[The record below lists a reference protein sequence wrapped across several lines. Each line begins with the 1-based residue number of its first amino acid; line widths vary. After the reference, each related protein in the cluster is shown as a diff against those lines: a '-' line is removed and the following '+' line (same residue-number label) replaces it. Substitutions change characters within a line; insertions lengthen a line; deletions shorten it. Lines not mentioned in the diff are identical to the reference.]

1 MAARKSSKPTKPTA
15 PEAVTG
21 GRSSNKVL
29 FPSRTRTR
37 SDWTFTRLRAA
48 EIQADG
54 GNYSLATQVCDWL
67 LTDDRVAGAL
77 SARTEALLGLTP
89 TFEPSGDK
97 RRSNRAVKA
106 LEAGEDWFESYPE
119 SELEQLHTWGLLLGV
134 APGRHQWRENED
146 HGDRLLPY
154 PEFWY
159 PESLQQD
166 LTTQVWSICDST
178 NRRHTLTPG
187 DSEWLLHTPFGRNR
201 PHARGL
207 WRSLKNWVLLKRLAM
222 TDLSRLGKK
231 GATAVGESPDGS
243 TYEQR
248 QELAKAIAESEDDAV
263 IILAAGF
270 KLELL
275 QLTAGSQQVYDAQI
289 KLADL
294 AIAIRIR
301 GGNLSTNV
309 TDSGSRAATDS
320 QQKTGDDAKLK
331 FDAGTLSTTTHDQSL
346 VWWAEFN
353 FGDRGLAPWPVW
365 PVEPD
370 EDLKAKV
377 ETEGKSFETCERAEK
392 LGFEVDRKKFLEV
405 HKIEWAAPG
414 TVPPKPTIP
423 PPVPG
428 TPPAPSDGGKQL
440 PPAPPKASARIT
452 AHLGK
457 LRAFAQATGTAGQA
471 SGQEYSDD
479 LAAQGLAAAEP
490 LLAGV
495 IAAIDEEL
503 DAATGY
509 EDLLE
514 RLRKRYEDLDP
525 HELVDV
531 VESAMVLAELGGR
544 LAVNQDA

>member
-1 MAARKSSKPTKPTA
+1 MADRKSSKA
-15 PEAVTG
+15 
-21 GRSSNKVL
+21 NKVL

-37 SDWTFTRLRAA
+37 NDWTFARLRAA

-106 LEAGEDWFESYPE
+106 LEAGEDWFETYPE
-119 SELEQLHTWGLLLGV
+119 AELEQLHTWGLLLGV
-134 APGRHQWRENED
+134 APGRHQWRENAD
-146 HGDRLLPY
+146 HGNRLLPY

-166 LTTQVWSICDST
+166 LTSHAWSICDSA
-178 NRRHTLTPG
+178 NQRHILTPG
-187 DSEWLLHTPFGRNR
+187 DSEWLLHTPFGKNR

-231 GATAVGESPDGS
+231 GATAVGTSPDGS
-243 TYEQR
+243 TFEQR
-248 QELAKAIAESEDDAV
+248 QELAQAIAESEEDAV

-270 KLELL
+270 DLDVIQL
-275 QLTAGSQQVYDAQI
+275 QAGSQQVYDTQI

-309 TDSGSRAATDS
+309 DKGSLAATES
-320 QQKTGDDAKLK
+320 QERTGDGPKLK
-331 FDAGTLSTTTHDQSL
+331 FDNGTLSTTVHDQSL

-353 FGDRGLAPWPVW
+353 YGDRGLAPWPVW

-370 EDLKAKV
+370 ADLEAQV
-377 ETEGKSFETCERAEK
+377 ETEGKSFANAKLAEE
-392 LGFEVDRKKFLEV
+392 LGFDVDRRKFLEV
-405 HKIEWAAPG
+405 HKIEWAS
-414 TVPPKPTIP
+414 
-423 PPVPG
+423 PG
-428 TPPAPSDGGKQL
+428 TPPPKPAVPPVSGA
-440 PPAPPKASARIT
+440 PAPGAPQPNTGDKPLAPTGKPAAARIT

-457 LRAFAQATGTAGQA
+457 LLAFAKVANISGHDDGQA
-471 SGQEYSDD
+471 YADE
-479 LAAQGLAAAEP
+479 LAESGLAAVQGAI
-490 LLAGV
+490 GST
-495 IAAIDEEL
+495 IAAIEQEL
-503 DAATGY
+503 DAATSY
-509 EDLLE
+509 EDLQQ
-514 RLRKRYEDLDP
+514 RLRARYEDLDP
-525 HELVDV
+525 SEITDV
-531 VESAMVLAELGGR
+531 IESCMVLAELAGR
-544 LAVNQDA
+544 HAVNLDSG